1 MSTEQIYQRIKS
13 LREQLNH
20 HNYQYYVLSQPTI
33 SDYEFDALLKELTD
47 LEAQHPEFDDPNSPT
62 KRVGSDISK
71 EFTQVKHRFPML
83 SLANTYTEEE
93 VLDFEDRVLKAL
105 TTEPEYVCELK
116 YDGVDRKSVV

>member
-71 EFTQVKHRFPML
+71 EFNP
-83 SLANTYTEEE
+83 
-93 VLDFEDRVLKAL
+93 
-105 TTEPEYVCELK
+105 
-116 YDGVDRKSVV
+116 G